1 MFQISSA
8 STNGGSILESLSEED
23 LASMAAT
30 SAVED
35 DGAGGII
42 SSGRYFIQ
50 AHQVASHKMSNRKL
64 VVVPYRSLFVIATK
78 PLLPLSKIFVFN

>member
-42 SSGRYFIQ
+42 SSGR
-50 AHQVASHKMSNRKL
+50 HL
-64 VVVPYRSLFVIATK
+64 G
-78 PLLPLSKIFVFN
+78 